1 MIDDL
6 QIYDLQLIDDF
17 ILLTIDKFQI
27 SNLKFQIQINKFV
40 VYLRCR
46 RR

>member
-6 QIYDLQLIDDF
+6 QIYDLRFIDDF
-17 ILLTIDKFQI
+17 ILLTIDKYQI
-27 SNLKFQIQINKFV
+27 SNFKSQIQINKFV
-40 VYLRCR
+40 VYLRYR